1 MQYDEMEIYVIGKC
15 LIDHRIT

>member
-1 MQYDEMEIYVIGKC
+1 MQYDEMEFYVIGKC